1 MHYKFLKVPV
11 TTLKPYAQTTPPL
24 HPPPQKK
31 EENIMIK
38 YLLTFETGLT
48 RISSFKLLM
57 TFFPSF

>member
-31 EENIMIK
+31 RK
-38 YLLTFETGLT
+38 YHDKIFAH
-48 RISSFKLLM
+48 I
-57 TFFPSF
+57 